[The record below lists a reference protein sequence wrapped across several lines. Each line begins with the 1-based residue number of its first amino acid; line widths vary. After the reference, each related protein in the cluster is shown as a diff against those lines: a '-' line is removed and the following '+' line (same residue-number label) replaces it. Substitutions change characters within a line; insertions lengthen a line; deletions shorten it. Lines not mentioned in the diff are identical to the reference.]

1 MVSLMPPVVL
11 STFTM
16 VEPSTTVPK
25 FSLTVVF
32 KPFAMVFKIAV
43 VRLSKSMM
51 LSKFVM
57 ATEFMPRMAI
67 TEGTVRVPIIVVI
80 IFGVT
85 VVAAISAV
93 CTP

>member
-1 MVSLMPPVVL
+1 MPAAAL
-11 STFTM
+11 KTFTIA
-16 VEPSTTVPK
+16 EPSITVSK

-32 KPFAMVFKIAV
+32 KPFAMVRF
-43 VRLSKSMM
+43 SKFMM

-57 ATEFMPRMAI
+57 PTEFMPQVAI
-67 TEGTVRVPIIVVI
+67 IEGTVRVPIIVVI